1 MDQFD
6 HATEL
11 ERLDR
16 ECALSRAGIRY
27 SDRPSREDCAE
38 CGQPIPEARRRAVPG
53 VQLCVACQTK
63 TEAT

>member
-16 ECALSRAGIRY
+16 EWALSRAGVRQTA
-27 SDRPSREDCAE
+27 RPSREDCAE
-38 CGQPIPEARRRAVPG
+38 CGKPIPEARRRAVPG
-53 VQLCVACQTK
+53 VQLCVACQTE